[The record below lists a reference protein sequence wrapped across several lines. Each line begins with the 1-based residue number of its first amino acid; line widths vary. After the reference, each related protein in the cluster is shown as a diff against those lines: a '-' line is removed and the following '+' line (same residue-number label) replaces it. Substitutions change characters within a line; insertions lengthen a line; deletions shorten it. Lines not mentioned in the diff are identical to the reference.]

1 MPIISYI
8 CSQTQNPFLMDKK
21 DEIKQSYYYTD
32 IEPTLDNL
40 HEIIRICE
48 TFMKEGGDRLMC
60 AMGMRKWDVDEI
72 ERLAVY
78 IVQSRQKM
86 ETELIRLKKYKE
98 DFNDM
103 FATDHNNYYNSVAEL
118 LSHIRSHTSP
128 LKSLLKKTCSRRH
141 PNKKA
146 CRQYS
151 IKPKSVRKESVLV
164 CGSYQKPVFS
174 IDDPTTPAQVS
185 GLFAELK
192 NFFADERECMEI
204 CVEVLNEEA
213 EIRKDPVKS
222 KYVLDKYRRK
232 AFEKLRGQI
241 MLISD
246 DTISTLKEITPAYQ
260 CFKNFATDEAFAQE
274 EFHKHNVTDMD
285 HFCLIELA
293 VSKQDNKLENDELAN
308 WGDNPSWVKKIR
320 CVIKHFD
327 ELLPKYFTHK
337 MMGKFQYYFCKW
349 ALPENISRA
358 TTYFIKHYHGKW
370 KVSKYGAVNSHGKDY
385 DQRSDEVKNFQ
396 VAIQTLLEE
405 ANMPEKD
412 VRSA

>member
-1 MPIISYI
+1 
-8 CSQTQNPFLMDKK
+8 MDNKN
-21 DEIKQSYYYTD
+21 EIKESYYYTD

-48 TFMKEGGDRLMC
+48 IFMKEGGDRLMC
-60 AMGMRKWDVDEI
+60 AMGMRKWDIDEI

-86 ETELIRLKKYKE
+86 ETELNRLRKYKD

-128 LKSLLKKTCSRRH
+128 LKNLLKKTCNRRH
-141 PNKKA
+141 PDKKE
-146 CRQYS
+146 CKRYN
-151 IKPKSVRKESVLV
+151 IKPKSVRKESVLAS
-164 CGSYQKPVFS
+164 GSYQKSLFS

-185 GLFAELK
+185 GLFRELK
-192 NFFADERECMEI
+192 KFFADEKECMEI
-204 CVEVLNEEA
+204 CVEVLDEEA

-260 CFKNFATDEAFAQE
+260 RFKSFATDEAFAQE
-274 EFHKHNVTDMD
+274 EFHKHNITDMD

-293 VSKQDNKLENDELAN
+293 VAKHKSKLDNDELAN
-308 WGDNPSWVKKIR
+308 WGDNPAWVKRIKY
-320 CVIKHFD
+320 VIKHFD
-327 ELLPKYFTHK
+327 ELLPDNFSHK

-349 ALPENISRA
+349 ALPGNISNA
-358 TTYFIKHYHGKW
+358 TKYFIKHYNGKW
-370 KVSKYGAVNSHGKDY
+370 KVSKYAAVNSHGKEY
-385 DQRSDEVKNFQ
+385 DQHSAEVIDFHS
-396 VAIQTLLEE
+396 AIDTLLKN
-405 ANMPEKD
+405 ANLPEMTAQ
-412 VRSA
+412 SA

>member
-1 MPIISYI
+1 M
-8 CSQTQNPFLMDKK
+8 NNK
-21 DEIKQSYYYTD
+21 DEIKLSYYYTD

-40 HEIIRICE
+40 HEIIKICE

-60 AMGMRKWDVDEI
+60 AMGMRKWDIDEI

-86 ETELIRLKKYKE
+86 ETELNRLRKYKE

-103 FATDHNNYYNSVAEL
+103 FATDHNNYYNSVADL

-128 LKSLLKKTCSRRH
+128 LKNLLKKTCSRRH
-141 PNKKA
+141 PNKKD
-146 CRQYS
+146 CKHYN
-151 IKPKSVRKESVLV
+151 IKPKSVRKESVLAS
-164 CGSYQKPVFS
+164 GSYQKPVFN

-185 GLFAELK
+185 GLFHELK
-192 NFFADERECMEI
+192 KFFADEKECMEI

-246 DTISTLKEITPAYQ
+246 DMISTLKEITPAYQ
-260 CFKNFATDEAFAQE
+260 CFKNCATDESFAQE

-293 VSKQDNKLENDELAN
+293 VAKQKNKLENDELAN
-308 WGDNPSWVKKIR
+308 WGDNPLWVKKIK

-327 ELLPKYFTHK
+327 ELLPDYFTHK

-349 ALPENISRA
+349 ALPGNISNA
-358 TTYFIKHYHGKW
+358 TKYFIKHYNGKW
-370 KVSKYGAVNSHGKDY
+370 KVSKYGAVNSHSKDY
-385 DQRSDEVKNFQ
+385 DQHSDEVKNFHE
-396 VAIQTLLEE
+396 AIQTLLKK
-405 ANMPEKD
+405 ANMPEKE

>member
-1 MPIISYI
+1 ME
-8 CSQTQNPFLMDKK
+8 NK

-60 AMGMRKWDVDEI
+60 AMGLRKWDIDEI

-86 ETELIRLKKYKE
+86 ETELIRLRKYKE

-128 LKSLLKKTCSRRH
+128 LKNLLKKTCNRRH
-141 PNKKA
+141 PDKKE
-146 CRQYS
+146 CKRYN
-151 IKPKSVRKESVLV
+151 IKPKSVRKESVLAS
-164 CGSYQKPVFS
+164 GSYQKPIFS

-185 GLFAELK
+185 GLFRELK
-192 NFFADERECMEI
+192 KFFADEKECMEI
-204 CVEVLNEEA
+204 CVVVLDEEA

-246 DTISTLKEITPAYQ
+246 DMISTLKEITPAYQ

-285 HFCLIELA
+285 HFCLIE
-293 VSKQDNKLENDELAN
+293 
-308 WGDNPSWVKKIR
+308 W
-320 CVIKHFD
+320 F
-327 ELLPKYFTHK
+327 
-337 MMGKFQYYFCKW
+337 FCN
-349 ALPENISRA
+349 L
-358 TTYFIKHYHGKW
+358 
-370 KVSKYGAVNSHGKDY
+370 V
-385 DQRSDEVKNFQ
+385 
-396 VAIQTLLEE
+396 EE
-405 ANMPEKD
+405 DMF
-412 VRSA
+412 

>member
-1 MPIISYI
+1 
-8 CSQTQNPFLMDKK
+8 MDKK

-396 VAIQTLLEE
+396 AAIQTLLEE

>member
-1 MPIISYI
+1 
-8 CSQTQNPFLMDKK
+8 MDHKN
-21 DEIKQSYYYTD
+21 EIRQSYYYTD

-40 HEIIRICE
+40 HEIISICE

-60 AMGMRKWDVDEI
+60 AMGMRKWDLDEI
-72 ERLAVY
+72 ERLAEY

-86 ETELIRLKKYKE
+86 ETELNRLRKYKD

-103 FATDHNNYYNSVAEL
+103 FATDHNSYYNSVAEL
-118 LSHIRSHTSP
+118 LSHVRSHTSP
-128 LKSLLKKTCSRRH
+128 LKNLLKKTCSRRH
-141 PNKKA
+141 PDNRV
-146 CRQYS
+146 CRRHN
-151 IKPKSVRKESVLV
+151 IKPKSVRKESVLAS
-164 CGSYQKPVFS
+164 GSYQKPVFS

-185 GLFAELK
+185 GLFRELK
-192 NFFADERECMEI
+192 QFFADEKECMEI
-204 CVEVLNEEA
+204 CLEVLDEEA

-232 AFEKLRGQI
+232 AFDKLKGQI

-246 DTISTLKEITPAYQ
+246 DMISTLKEITPAYQ
-260 CFKNFATDEAFAQE
+260 CSKNFATDEAFAQE

-293 VSKQDNKLENDELAN
+293 VSKQNNNLENDELAN

-320 CVIKHFD
+320 YVVKHFD
-327 ELLPKYFTHK
+327 ELLPNDFSHK
-337 MMGKFQYYFCKW
+337 KMGQYEYYFCKW
-349 ALPENISRA
+349 ALPQNISNA
-358 TTYFIKHYHGKW
+358 TKYFIKHYHGKW

-385 DQRSDEVKNFQ
+385 DQHSDDVKNFHA
-396 VAIQTLLEE
+396 AILALLKE

-412 VRSA
+412 VQSA